1 MHHQLRTTEEQA
13 ALVSVIIPCYKQAD
27 FLPGALESALAQT
40 HCETEIIVV
49 DDGSPD
55 NVFEVVSRYPTV
67 KCVQQQNQGLA
78 AARNAGFRVSTGD
91 YVLFLDADDRF
102 MPDAAAAHLSC
113 FAKHPEA
120 GFVVGD
126 IDNISLD
133 GSYLGSPRFPLLE
146 GSVYEDVL
154 KVNHVANSIAVMW
167 RRSVFEQL
175 GGFRPSCSPA
185 EDIELLLRAARLFQ
199 TAHHRATVAQYRRY
213 PNTLSR
219 KGELMLPAIRR
230 IMRLQDEVVKGN
242 PALLAARREGYAY
255 WRDYFGKET
264 VKDLF
269 AHIIHGSPRGAAK
282 CLSTLFRYIGGRL
295 FIWPWKYRRKIGRMV
310 DSWFR
315 RLRKRGDSH
324 DVFTT

>member
-1 MHHQLRTTEEQA
+1 MKEQRKPP
-13 ALVSVIIPCYKQAD
+13 LISVVIPCYKQAH
-27 FLPGALESALAQT
+27 FLPEAIESALSQT
-40 HCETEIIVV
+40 HRPIEVIVV

-55 NVFEVVSRYPTV
+55 NTAEVVACYPQIRYV
-67 KCVQQQNQGLA
+67 RQENRGLGG
-78 AARNAGFRVSTGD
+78 ARNSGFRVSKGE
-91 YVLFLDADDRF
+91 YILFLDADDRF
-102 MPDAAAAHLSC
+102 MADAAAAHLSC
-113 FAKHPEA
+113 FANHPEA

-126 IDNISLD
+126 IDNIALD
-133 GSYLGSPRFPLLE
+133 GSYSGSPRFPLLE

-175 GGFRPSCSPA
+175 DGFRPSCSPA

-282 CLSTLFRYIGGRL
+282 CLTTLLQYVGGRL
-295 FIWPWKYRRKIGRMV
+295 FIWPWKYRRKIGRIV

>member
-1 MHHQLRTTEEQA
+1 M
-13 ALVSVIIPCYKQAD
+13 
-27 FLPGALESALAQT
+27 
-40 HCETEIIVV
+40 
-49 DDGSPD
+49 
-55 NVFEVVSRYPTV
+55 
-67 KCVQQQNQGLA
+67 
-78 AARNAGFRVSTGD
+78 
-91 YVLFLDADDRF
+91 
-102 MPDAAAAHLSC
+102 
-113 FAKHPEA
+113 
-120 GFVVGD
+120 
-126 IDNISLD
+126 
-133 GSYLGSPRFPLLE
+133 GSPRFPLLE

-242 PALLAARREGYAY
+242 PALLAARRQGYAY

-282 CLSTLFRYIGGRL
+282 CLTTLLQYVGGRL

>member
-1 MHHQLRTTEEQA
+1 MKEQRNPS
-13 ALVSVIIPCYKQAD
+13 LVSVVIPCYKQAHLLSD
-27 FLPGALESALAQT
+27 AIESALSQT
-40 HCETEIIVV
+40 YREIEVIVV

-55 NVFEVVSRYPTV
+55 NTAAVVARYPV
-67 KCVQQQNQGLA
+67 VQYLRQENRGLGG
-78 AARNAGFRVSTGD
+78 ARNSGFGISKGEFI
-91 YVLFLDADDRF
+91 LFLDADDRF
-102 MPDAAAAHLSC
+102 LPEAAAAHLAC

-126 IDNISLD
+126 IDNIGLD

-146 GSVYEDVL
+146 GNVYEDVL

-242 PALLAARREGYAY
+242 PVLLQARRRGYAY

-264 VKDLF
+264 LKELF
-269 AHIIHGSPRGAAK
+269 AHVVHGSARGAARS
-282 CLSTLFRYIGGRL
+282 LVTLLRYVGGRL
-295 FIWPWKYRRKIGRMV
+295 FIWPWKYRQRGLNYL
-310 DSWFR
+310 R
-315 RLRKRGDSH
+315 RCLRARQKRDDRSASTIASH
-324 DVFTT
+324 

>member
-1 MHHQLRTTEEQA
+1 
-13 ALVSVIIPCYKQAD
+13 
-27 FLPGALESALAQT
+27 
-40 HCETEIIVV
+40 
-49 DDGSPD
+49 
-55 NVFEVVSRYPTV
+55 
-67 KCVQQQNQGLA
+67 
-78 AARNAGFRVSTGD
+78 
-91 YVLFLDADDRF
+91 

-126 IDNISLD
+126 IDNINLD

-146 GSVYEDVL
+146 GNVNEDVL

-199 TAHHRATVAQYRRY
+199 TAHHRTTVAQYRRY

-230 IMRLQDEVVKGN
+230 IMRLQNEVVKGN
-242 PALLAARREGYAY
+242 PVPLGLAVEATLIGA
-255 WRDYFGKET
+255 T
-264 VKDLF
+264 TLVKK
-269 AHIIHGSPRGAAK
+269 P
-282 CLSTLFRYIGGRL
+282 
-295 FIWPWKYRRKIGRMV
+295 
-310 DSWFR
+310 
-315 RLRKRGDSH
+315 
-324 DVFTT
+324 

>member
-1 MHHQLRTTEEQA
+1 MTTEDKA
-13 ALVSVIIPCYKQAD
+13 PLASIVIPCYNQAH
-27 FLPGALESALAQT
+27 FLPEAIESALSQR
-40 HCETEIIVV
+40 HRPIEVIVV

-55 NVFEVVSRYPTV
+55 NAAEVVARYPHV
-67 KCVQQQNQGLA
+67 RYVRQENRGLGG
-78 AARNAGFRVSTGD
+78 ARNTGFRVSKGE
-91 YVLFLDADDRF
+91 YILFLDADDRF
-102 MPDAAAAHLSC
+102 TPDAAAAHLCC
-113 FAKHPEA
+113 FTKHPEA

-126 IDNISLD
+126 IDNIALD

-219 KGELMLPAIRR
+219 KGELMLPAIQR
-230 IMRLQDEVVKGN
+230 IMRLQNDVVKGN
-242 PALLAARREGYAY
+242 PVLLQARRQGYAY

>member
-1 MHHQLRTTEEQA
+1 MKEQPNPS
-13 ALVSVIIPCYKQAD
+13 LVSVVIPCYKQAHLLSD
-27 FLPGALESALAQT
+27 AIESALSQT
-40 HCETEIIVV
+40 YREIEVIVV

-55 NVFEVVSRYPTV
+55 NTAEVVARYPV
-67 KCVQQQNQGLA
+67 VQYLRQENRGLGG
-78 AARNAGFRVSTGD
+78 ARNSGFRISKGEFI
-91 YVLFLDADDRF
+91 LFLDADDRF
-102 MPDAAAAHLSC
+102 LPGAAAAHLAC

-126 IDNISLD
+126 IDNIGLD

-199 TAHHRATVAQYRRY
+199 TAHHRATVALYRRY

-230 IMRLQDEVVKGN
+230 IMRLQDEVVNGN
-242 PALLAARREGYAY
+242 PRLLQARRQGYAY

-264 VKDLF
+264 LKELF
-269 AHIIHGSPRGAAK
+269 AHVVHGSPRGAATS
-282 CLSTLFRYIGGRL
+282 LVTLLRYVGGRL
-295 FIWPWKYRRKIGRMV
+295 FIWPWKYRQRGLNYL
-310 DSWFR
+310 R
-315 RLRKRGDSH
+315 RCLRARQKRDDRSAST
-324 DVFTT
+324 VASR

>member
-1 MHHQLRTTEEQA
+1 MKEQRNPP
-13 ALVSVIIPCYKQAD
+13 LVSIVIPCYKQAH
-27 FLPGALESALAQT
+27 FLPEAIESALSQT
-40 HCETEIIVV
+40 HRPIEVIVV

-55 NVFEVVSRYPTV
+55 NTAEVVARYPQV
-67 KCVQQQNQGLA
+67 RYLRQENRGLGG
-78 AARNAGFRVSTGD
+78 ARNSGFRISNGE
-91 YVLFLDADDRF
+91 YILFLDADDRF

-126 IDNISLD
+126 IDNIALD

-175 GGFRPSCSPA
+175 GGFKHRCSPA
-185 EDIELLLRAARLFQ
+185 EDVELLLRAARLFQ
-199 TAHHRATVAQYRRY
+199 TAHHRSTVAQYRRY

-230 IMRLQDEVVKGN
+230 VMRLQRDVVKRN
-242 PALLAARREGYAY
+242 PGLVKGPSPGRRLLA
-255 WRDYFGKET
+255 
-264 VKDLF
+264 
-269 AHIIHGSPRGAAK
+269 
-282 CLSTLFRYIGGRL
+282 RL
-295 FIWPWKYRRKIGRMV
+295 
-310 DSWFR
+310 
-315 RLRKRGDSH
+315 LR
-324 DVFTT
+324 

>member
-1 MHHQLRTTEEQA
+1 MTTEDKA
-13 ALVSVIIPCYKQAD
+13 PLASIVIPCYNQAH
-27 FLPGALESALAQT
+27 FLPEAIESALSQR
-40 HCETEIIVV
+40 HRPIEVIVV

-55 NVFEVVSRYPTV
+55 NTAEVVARYPQV
-67 KCVQQQNQGLA
+67 RYLRQENRGLGG
-78 AARNAGFRVSTGD
+78 ARNSGFGISKGEFI
-91 YVLFLDADDRF
+91 LFLDADDRF
-102 MPDAAAAHLSC
+102 LPEAAAAHLAC

-126 IDNISLD
+126 IDNIALD

-242 PALLAARREGYAY
+242 LALLQARRQGYAY

-269 AHIIHGSPRGAAK
+269 AHIIHGSPRDAAK
-282 CLSTLFRYIGGRL
+282 CLTTLLQYVGGRL

>member
-1 MHHQLRTTEEQA
+1 MRTT
-13 ALVSVIIPCYKQAD
+13 
-27 FLPGALESALAQT
+27 
-40 HCETEIIVV
+40 
-49 DDGSPD
+49 
-55 NVFEVVSRYPTV
+55 
-67 KCVQQQNQGLA
+67 GLCRMQRQRIYA
-78 AARNAGFRVSTGD
+78 
-91 YVLFLDADDRF
+91 
-102 MPDAAAAHLSC
+102 C

-126 IDNISLD
+126 IDNIALD

-230 IMRLQDEVVKGN
+230 IMRLQNEVVKGN
-242 PALLAARREGYAY
+242 PVLLRARRRGYAY

-264 VKDLF
+264 VKELF

-282 CLSTLFRYIGGRL
+282 CLSTLFRYVGGRL

-315 RLRKRGDSH
+315 RLRKRGDRMTSLLRNH
-324 DVFTT
+324 TALDTYFNQKAPPHVEKDHSGQQHQAAVCCS

>member
-1 MHHQLRTTEEQA
+1 MTTEDKA
-13 ALVSVIIPCYKQAD
+13 PLASIVIPCYNQAH
-27 FLPGALESALAQT
+27 FLPEAIESALSQT
-40 HCETEIIVV
+40 HRPIEVIVV

-55 NVFEVVSRYPTV
+55 NAAEVVARYPHV
-67 KCVQQQNQGLA
+67 RYVRQENRGLGG
-78 AARNAGFRVSTGD
+78 ARNTGFRVSKGE
-91 YVLFLDADDRF
+91 YILFLDADDRF
-102 MPDAAAAHLSC
+102 TPDAAAAHLSC
-113 FAKHPEA
+113 FTKHPEA

-126 IDNISLD
+126 IDNIALD

-230 IMRLQDEVVKGN
+230 IMRLQNEVIKGN
-242 PALLAARREGYAY
+242 PVLLQARRQGYAY

>member
-1 MHHQLRTTEEQA
+1 MTTEDKA
-13 ALVSVIIPCYKQAD
+13 PLASIVIPCYNQAH
-27 FLPGALESALAQT
+27 FLPEAIESALSQT
-40 HCETEIIVV
+40 HRPIEVIVV

-55 NVFEVVSRYPTV
+55 NAAEVVARYPHV
-67 KCVQQQNQGLA
+67 RYVRQQNRGLGG
-78 AARNAGFRVSTGD
+78 ARNTGFRVSKGE
-91 YVLFLDADDRF
+91 YILFLDADDRF
-102 MPDAAAAHLSC
+102 TPDAAAAHLSC

-126 IDNISLD
+126 IDNISLN

-175 GGFRPSCSPA
+175 GGFRPSYSPA

-242 PALLAARREGYAY
+242 PVLLQARRQGYAY

-282 CLSTLFRYIGGRL
+282 CLTTLLQYVGGRL
-295 FIWPWKYRRKIGRMV
+295 FIWPWKYRRKIGRIV

>member
-1 MHHQLRTTEEQA
+1 MKEQRIA
-13 ALVSVIIPCYKQAD
+13 PLVSVVIPCYKQSHL
-27 FLPGALESALAQT
+27 LPDAIESALSQT
-40 HCETEIIVV
+40 YREIEVIVV

-55 NVFEVVSRYPTV
+55 NTAEVVALYPG
-67 KCVQQQNQGLA
+67 VQYLRQENRGLGG
-78 AARNAGFRVSTGD
+78 ARNSGFGISKGEFI
-91 YVLFLDADDRF
+91 LFLDADDRF
-102 MPDAAAAHLSC
+102 LPKAAAAHLAC

-126 IDNISLD
+126 IDNIGLD

-146 GSVYEDVL
+146 GNVYEDVL

-175 GGFRPSCSPA
+175 GGFQPSCSPA

-219 KGELMLPAIRR
+219 KGELMLPAIQR
-230 IMRLQDEVVKGN
+230 IMRLQNEVVKGN
-242 PALLAARREGYAY
+242 PILLRARRQGYAY

-264 VKDLF
+264 LKELF
-269 AHIIHGSPRGAAK
+269 VHVVHGSPRGAATS
-282 CLSTLFRYIGGRL
+282 LVTLLRYVGGRL
-295 FIWPWKYRRKIGRMV
+295 FIWPWKYRQRGLNYL
-310 DSWFR
+310 R
-315 RLRKRGDSH
+315 RCLRARQKRDDRSASTLASH
-324 DVFTT
+324 

>member
-1 MHHQLRTTEEQA
+1 MTTEDKA
-13 ALVSVIIPCYKQAD
+13 PLASIVIPCYNQAH
-27 FLPGALESALAQT
+27 FLPEAIESALSQT
-40 HCETEIIVV
+40 HRPIEVIVV
-49 DDGSPD
+49 DDGSTD
-55 NVFEVVSRYPTV
+55 NTRDVVARYPHV
-67 KCVQQQNQGLA
+67 RYVRQKNRGLGG
-78 AARNAGFRVSTGD
+78 ARNTGFRVSKGE
-91 YVLFLDADDRF
+91 YILFLDADDRF
-102 MPDAAAAHLSC
+102 TPDAAAAHLSC

-154 KVNHVANSIAVMW
+154 KVHHVANSIAVMW

-242 PALLAARREGYAY
+242 PALLQARRQGYAY

-295 FIWPWKYRRKIGRMV
+295 FIWPWKYRRKIGRRV

>member
-1 MHHQLRTTEEQA
+1 MTTEDKA
-13 ALVSVIIPCYKQAD
+13 PLASIVIPCYNQAH
-27 FLPGALESALAQT
+27 FLPEAIESALSQT
-40 HCETEIIVV
+40 HRPIEVIIV

-55 NVFEVVSRYPTV
+55 NTTEVVARYPQV
-67 KCVQQQNQGLA
+67 RYLRQENRGLGG
-78 AARNAGFRVSTGD
+78 ARNSGFGISKGEFI
-91 YVLFLDADDRF
+91 LFLDADDRF
-102 MPDAAAAHLSC
+102 TPDAAAAHLCC
-113 FAKHPEA
+113 FTKHPEA

-126 IDNISLD
+126 IDNIALD

-175 GGFRPSCSPA
+175 GGFQPSCSPA

-199 TAHHRATVAQYRRY
+199 TAHHRTTVAQYRRY

-230 IMRLQDEVVKGN
+230 IMRLQNEVVKGN
-242 PALLAARREGYAY
+242 PVLLRARRRGYAY

-264 VKDLF
+264 LKELF
-269 AHIIHGSPRGAAK
+269 AHVVHGSPRGAATS
-282 CLSTLFRYIGGRL
+282 LVTLLRYVGGRL
-295 FIWPWKYRRKIGRMV
+295 FIWPWKYRYRGLNYLR
-310 DSWFR
+310 R
-315 RLRKRGDSH
+315 RLRARQKPDDRSASTVASH
-324 DVFTT
+324 

>member
-1 MHHQLRTTEEQA
+1 MTTEDKA
-13 ALVSVIIPCYKQAD
+13 PLASIIIPCYNQAH
-27 FLPGALESALAQT
+27 FLPEAIESALSQR
-40 HCETEIIVV
+40 HRPIEVIVV

-55 NVFEVVSRYPTV
+55 NTAEVVARYPQV
-67 KCVQQQNQGLA
+67 RYLRQENRGLGG
-78 AARNAGFRVSTGD
+78 ARNTGFRVSKGE
-91 YVLFLDADDRF
+91 YILFLDADDRF
-102 MPDAAAAHLSC
+102 TPDAAAAHLSC
-113 FAKHPEA
+113 FANHPEA

-126 IDNISLD
+126 IDNIALD

-146 GSVYEDVL
+146 GSVYEDVM

-315 RLRKRGDSH
+315 QLRKRGDSH

>member
-1 MHHQLRTTEEQA
+1 MTTEDKA
-13 ALVSVIIPCYKQAD
+13 PLASIVIPCYNQAH
-27 FLPGALESALAQT
+27 FLPEAIESALSQT
-40 HCETEIIVV
+40 HRPIEVIVV

-55 NVFEVVSRYPTV
+55 NAAEVVARYPQV
-67 KCVQQQNQGLA
+67 RYLRQENRGLGG
-78 AARNAGFRVSTGD
+78 ARNSGFRISKGE
-91 YVLFLDADDRF
+91 YILFLDADDRF

-242 PALLAARREGYAY
+242 PALLA
-255 WRDYFGKET
+255 
-264 VKDLF
+264 
-269 AHIIHGSPRGAAK
+269 GSP
-282 CLSTLFRYIGGRL
+282 
-295 FIWPWKYRRKIGRMV
+295 P
-310 DSWFR
+310 
-315 RLRKRGDSH
+315 RLRLLARLLWQRNCKRAFRAYH
-324 DVFTT
+324 PWFATRRR